1 MSKMF
6 ENNKKKMTIIGLI
19 TARGGSKSIPGKN
32 IKPLAGKPLIAW
44 TIEVALQCK
53 ELSRLIV
60 STDNK
65 KIAEVARQWGAEVPF
80 IRPAELAQDDSSHIA
95 VVLHAIHWLKEKEGF
110 CPDYIMLLQPT
121 SPFRTVEDMLK
132 AIKLAKDQH
141 AVAVISVCEA
151 AKHPYKT
158 YKIIENGTLEY
169 FISSNIEYKYRQAL
183 PKVYEE
189 NGAIYLNECLSL
201 RQDKTFLPQGAIAY
215 VMPQERSLDVDT
227 PWDFYVADLV
237 LRNQG
242 ETEE

>member
-1 MSKMF
+1 M
-6 ENNKKKMTIIGLI
+6 MTIIGLI

-32 IKPLAGKPLIAW
+32 IKSLAGKPLIAW

-53 ELSRLIV
+53 ELSRVIV
-60 STDNK
+60 STDDE

-80 IRPAELAQDDSSHIA
+80 IRPAELSQDDSPHIS
-95 VVLHAIHWLKEKEGF
+95 VVLHTIHWLEEQECF

-121 SPFRTVEDMLK
+121 SPFSTSEDMQNV
-132 AIKLAKDQH
+132 IQLAKDRH
-141 AVAVISVCEA
+141 AVAVMSVCEA

-169 FISSNIEYKYRQAL
+169 FIPSDIGYKYRQSL

-189 NGAIYLNECLSL
+189 NGAIYLNNRLSL
-201 RQDKTFLPQGAIAY
+201 LQDQTFLPKGAIAY
-215 VMPQERSLDVDT
+215 VMPEARSLDIDT
-227 PWDFYVADLV
+227 PWNFYVADLV

-242 ETEE
+242 QVEEKK